1 MKKRMVVMGITMML
15 AGVTVLGSPKG
26 VQAETAAEETAAVF
40 VNESDDPQ
48 YASPLQD
55 TNAGNLFF
63 EIPSTSRENK
73 RLVAKDGDGHITR
86 KEISFSKSWLL
97 TVEYNA
103 DDSLDNYY
111 LEADED
117 EEDLGDWDTGEASF
131 HMVKGDGIIS
141 GMAQYGNDTYRLS
154 FVYDEE
160 EDEQILNDFFG
171 TMHFGDAEFNA
182 DNDLSMGNMQ
192 YVLPERDYVSMYS
205 DLRVWSDGEI
215 SYIGIQYE
223 LGYPNFASM
232 YFFPGSTIE
241 SRVYDEYEETE
252 VNGIPAAYVY
262 NDGLATHNYY
272 FERPEGIYFIKFQLP
287 SPDDTMEQYMN
298 DLMASIS
305 FAD

>member
-1 MKKRMVVMGITMML
+1 MKKRMVMMGITMML

-154 FVYDEE
+154 
-160 EDEQILNDFFG
+160 
-171 TMHFGDAEFNA
+171 
-182 DNDLSMGNMQ
+182 MGNMQ

>member
-1 MKKRMVVMGITMML
+1 
-15 AGVTVLGSPKG
+15 
-26 VQAETAAEETAAVF
+26 
-40 VNESDDPQ
+40 
-48 YASPLQD
+48 
-55 TNAGNLFF
+55 
-63 EIPSTSRENK
+63 
-73 RLVAKDGDGHITR
+73 
-86 KEISFSKSWLL
+86 
-97 TVEYNA
+97 
-103 DDSLDNYY
+103 
-111 LEADED
+111 
-117 EEDLGDWDTGEASF
+117 
-131 HMVKGDGIIS
+131 MVKGDGIIS

-252 VNGIPAAYVY
+252 VNDLRDRMVEYVNRRFPKNPMY
-262 NDGLATHNYY
+262 G
-272 FERPEGIYFIKFQLP
+272 RVV
-287 SPDDTMEQYMN
+287 EQYLKYGYGTRVIGEKLGIKERAARFFLDQAKPVAAEYYN
-298 DLMASIS
+298 R
-305 FAD
+305 FGR

>member
-1 MKKRMVVMGITMML
+1 
-15 AGVTVLGSPKG
+15 
-26 VQAETAAEETAAVF
+26 
-40 VNESDDPQ
+40 
-48 YASPLQD
+48 
-55 TNAGNLFF
+55 
-63 EIPSTSRENK
+63 
-73 RLVAKDGDGHITR
+73 
-86 KEISFSKSWLL
+86 
-97 TVEYNA
+97 
-103 DDSLDNYY
+103 
-111 LEADED
+111 
-117 EEDLGDWDTGEASF
+117 
-131 HMVKGDGIIS
+131 
-141 GMAQYGNDTYRLS
+141 
-154 FVYDEE
+154 
-160 EDEQILNDFFG
+160 
-171 TMHFGDAEFNA
+171 
-182 DNDLSMGNMQ
+182 
-192 YVLPERDYVSMYS
+192 MYS

>member
-1 MKKRMVVMGITMML
+1 MK
-15 AGVTVLGSPKG
+15 
-26 VQAETAAEETAAVF
+26 AAVVF
-40 VNESDDPQ
+40 WSGTGNTE
-48 YASPLQD
+48 AMA
-55 TNAGNLFF
+55 NAVAEGLKGAGA
-63 EIPSTSRENK
+63 EVST
-73 RLVAKDGDGHITR
+73 
-86 KEISFSKSWLL
+86 
-97 TVEYNA
+97 
-103 DDSLDNYY
+103 
-111 LEADED
+111 
-117 EEDLGDWDTGEASF
+117 
-131 HMVKGDGIIS
+131 
-141 GMAQYGNDTYRLS
+141 
-154 FVYDEE
+154 
-160 EDEQILNDFFG
+160 FG
-171 TMHFGDAEFNA
+171 PAEFNA